1 MTSNTSYLTRRARNA
16 ALAAFALL
24 AASCSDFLVADN
36 PGAVKATDVND
47 PAYVAL
53 IANAPIFAFQNA
65 IDDVTYWNGQFTDE
79 IWNRAVFVEEGQID
93 RRDMYSEMTY
103 ITAFMYNPMQRSRF
117 LAEDAARRLKT
128 IISPDSSGRFLPIG
142 RAHAYAALNYVT
154 LGEMMCT
161 TPIDLGVPRDWDT
174 MMNNTMAHADTAITI
189 ATATKTFLNSQAVVN
204 ANLVAQADSVIRLA
218 SVVAA
223 RAALNKGD
231 FAKAT
236 TYANAV
242 PATGWEFREYYHDN
256 TTAQLHRVFDRIGG
270 TANNGT
276 MLNTPFYT
284 KTLNDPR
291 MPRITTAGGTQG
303 KPLSPSSYST
313 FNNTVAGA
321 PFAGQMSFRIASSLE
336 AQYIIHEATPATA
349 AAVTFIDARRA
360 AGGLGPSG
368 LLPTDATGIR
378 AELREQRSRDF
389 YLDNHR
395 LGDLRRY
402 IKLYNVNNF
411 EQGPY
416 PGSTTGQIFNAT
428 TFCWPLPTSEINDN
442 PNIPKG

>member
-1 MTSNTSYLTRRARNA
+1 MTFNTRHLTRRAR
-16 ALAAFALL
+16 LAAVSAFTML

-47 PAYVAL
+47 PTYIAL
-53 IANAPIFAFQNA
+53 LANAPIFAFQSA
-65 IDDVTYWNGQFTDE
+65 IDDVTYWNAQFTDE
-79 IWNRAVFVEEGQID
+79 LWNRAVFVEEGQID
-93 RRDMYSEMTY
+93 RRDTYPEMSY

-128 IISPDSSGRFLPIG
+128 IIAPDSSGRFLPIG
-142 RAHAYAALNYVT
+142 RAHAYAAINYVT
-154 LGEMMCT
+154 LAEMMCT

-174 MMNNTMAHADTAITI
+174 MMNNAISHADTAITI
-189 ATATKTFLNSQAVVN
+189 ATATRTFLQSQTVVN
-204 ANLVAQADSVIRLA
+204 ANLVAQADSIIRFA

-223 RAALNKGD
+223 RAALNRGEN
-231 FAKAT
+231 ARAT

-242 PATGWEFREYYHDN
+242 PAGWEFREYYHDN
-256 TTAQLHRVFDRIGG
+256 TTGQLHRSYERLVLG
-270 TANNGT
+270 NNAT
-276 MLNTPFYT
+276 MLNTPFFA
-284 KTLNDPR
+284 KTGDPR
-291 MPRITTAGGTQG
+291 IPRTVSTTTTNGR
-303 KPLSPSSYST
+303 PLSPSSYSS

-321 PFAGQMSFRIASSLE
+321 PLAPQMSFRIASSLE
-336 AQYIIHEATPATA
+336 AQYIIHEANPTTA
-349 AAVTFIDARRA
+349 AAVAFVDARRA
-360 AGGLGPSG
+360 AGSQTPSG
-368 LLPTDATGIR
+368 LVAGDAAGVR

-402 IKLYNVNNF
+402 IKLYNVNLF

-416 PGSTTGQIFNAT
+416 PGTSTGQIFHPT

>member
-1 MTSNTSYLTRRARNA
+1 MTFNTRHLTRGARHV
-16 ALAAFALL
+16 ALAASVLL
-24 AASCSDFLVADN
+24 GASCSDFLVADN

-65 IDDVTYWNGQFTDE
+65 IDDVTYWNAQFTDE
-79 IWNRAVFVEEGQID
+79 LWNRAVFVEEGQID
-93 RRDMYSEMTY
+93 RRDLYSEMSY
-103 ITAFMYNPMQRSRF
+103 ITAFMYNPMQRARF

-128 IISPDSSGRFLPIG
+128 IIPSDSSGRFLPIG

-174 MMNNTMAHADTAITI
+174 MMNNAISHADTAITI
-189 ATATKTFLNSQAVVN
+189 ATATKAFLNSQTTVN

-223 RAALNKGD
+223 RAALNRGEN
-231 FAKAT
+231 ARAT
-236 TYANAV
+236 TYAGAV

-256 TTAQLHRVFDRIGG
+256 TTAQLHRTYERLQLGSN
-270 TANNGT
+270 AT
-276 MLNTPFYT
+276 MLNTPFMA
-284 KTLNDPR
+284 KTGDPR
-291 MPRITTAGGTQG
+291 LPRINSTSGTNG
-303 KPLSPSSYST
+303 KPLSPPSYSS

-321 PFAGQMSFRIASSLE
+321 PLVAQMGFRIASSLE
-336 AQYIIHEATPATA
+336 AQYVIHEANPTTL
-349 AAVTFIDARRA
+349 AAVTFIDSRRA
-360 AGGLGPSG
+360 AGLQGPSG
-368 LLPTDATGIR
+368 IAVGDAAAVR

-402 IKLYNVNNF
+402 IKLYNVNLF
-411 EQGPY
+411 EQGAY
-416 PGSTTGQIFNAT
+416 PGSTTGQIFNPT

>member
-1 MTSNTSYLTRRARNA
+1 MTLNTRKLMRRAR
-16 ALAAFALL
+16 LAAAGASVLL

-47 PAYVAL
+47 PAYIAL
-53 IANAPIFAFQNA
+53 LANAPIFAFQNS

-79 IWNRAVFVEEGQID
+79 LWNRAVFVEEGQID
-93 RRDMYSEMTY
+93 RREMYSEMTY
-103 ITAFMYNPMQRSRF
+103 ITAFMYNPLQRSRF
-117 LAEDAARRLKT
+117 LAEDATRRLKT

-161 TPIDLGVPRDWDT
+161 TPIDRGAPRDWDT
-174 MMNNTMAHADTAITI
+174 IMSNAIAHADTAITI
-189 ATATKTFLNSQAVVN
+189 ATATRTFLQSQTVVN
-204 ANLVAQADSVIRLA
+204 ANLVAQADTVIRLA
-218 SVVAA
+218 NVVAA
-223 RAALNKGD
+223 RAALNRGE
-231 FAKAT
+231 FARAT

-256 TTAQLHRVFDRIGG
+256 TTAQLHRSYERLVLG
-270 TANNGT
+270 NNAS
-276 MLNTPFYT
+276 MLNTPFFA
-284 KTLNDPR
+284 KTNDPR
-291 MPRITTAGGTQG
+291 IPRVTTAGGTLG
-303 KPLSPSSYST
+303 RPLSPSAYSS

-321 PFAGQMSFRIASSLE
+321 PFAPQMSFRIASSLE
-336 AQYIIHEATPATA
+336 AQYIIHEANPTTA
-349 AAVTFIDARRA
+349 AAVAFIDARRA
-360 AGGLGPSG
+360 AGGQAASG
-368 LLPTDATGIR
+368 ITVGNATAVR

-402 IKLYNVNNF
+402 IKLYNVNLF

-416 PGSTTGQIFNAT
+416 PGSTTGQIFHPT

-442 PNIPKG
+442 PNIPK